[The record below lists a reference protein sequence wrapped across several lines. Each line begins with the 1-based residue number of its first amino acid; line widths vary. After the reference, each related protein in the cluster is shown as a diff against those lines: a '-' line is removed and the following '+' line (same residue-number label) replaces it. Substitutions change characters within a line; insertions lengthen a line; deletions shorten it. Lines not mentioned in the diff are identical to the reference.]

1 MLTGFWWSLAL
12 FAIFG
17 SMVLVTNSNTGTCG
31 LQTPNN
37 KTVVTGDCKDPVTVA
52 TNKQELVMDIV
63 STAAGTDNIDAKFDL
78 MLGKCKVV
86 LAFTKGQ
93 GGSTL
98 YVGDKSM
105 DFPVDV
111 QINVQD
117 ITFKSSTGV
126 TTTVSC
132 DTQTIFTAGAG
143 DEQEVAVQIKPQNPD
158 SKGLAKL
165 KFTIDAP
172 LAQKQEEPSKWNA
185 GTIVGIVAGVIAFL
199 CLVSSYVGSSVFGY
213 KHRRA
218 NNVAARRDRLPQVV
232 VQPSPTNQP
241 SATKQGAATRA
252 VPGQYQTTAAA
263 FRAQQAPTVAPK
275 KEHSAN
281 SIMAQIKAGYIKDPE
296 VSMQEQA
303 VKAEE
308 NAQKSFREKT
318 KSVRALF
325 ALRRRNS
332 TPGPRYEAEVTA
344 KSVPSDDEQPRK
356 TSQEQA
362 KSADKPNEELPAE
375 HTAEDDQEA
384 PVEKPVE
391 KQVEGKEVSKKLER
405 KKELEDKQGFFE
417 QKES

>member
-31 LQTPNN
+31 VQTPNN

-63 STAAGTDNIDAKFDL
+63 STAAGTENINAKFDL
-78 MLGKCKVV
+78 MLGKCKVEMKYDYS
-86 LAFTKGQ
+86 TGDH
-93 GGSTL
+93 TL
-98 YVGDKSM
+98 YVDSVPFAM
-105 DFPVDV
+105 PVKAQV
-111 QINVQD
+111 TAQAA
-117 ITFKSSTGV
+117 TFTSDQGKTRNFD
-126 TTTVSC
+126 C
-132 DTQTIFTAGAG
+132 DAAQTIFTAGAG

-263 FRAQQAPTVAPK
+263 FRAQQAPTV
-275 KEHSAN
+275 
-281 SIMAQIKAGYIKDPE
+281 
-296 VSMQEQA
+296 
-303 VKAEE
+303 
-308 NAQKSFREKT
+308 T
-318 KSVRALF
+318 
-325 ALRRRNS
+325 
-332 TPGPRYEAEVTA
+332 
-344 KSVPSDDEQPRK
+344 
-356 TSQEQA
+356 
-362 KSADKPNEELPAE
+362 
-375 HTAEDDQEA
+375 
-384 PVEKPVE
+384 
-391 KQVEGKEVSKKLER
+391 SKK
-405 KKELEDKQGFFE
+405 G
-417 QKES
+417 